1 MVLVGLGMAA
11 RIARDARTY
20 EIAIVIVIA
29 VAAVAGLGKVAGLTR
44 GRAWW
49 NGTNGGARATTRP
62 RPPKDSGW
70 RPSAASRMDSLQAS
84 T

>member
-29 VAAVAGLGKVAGLTR
+29 VAAVAGLGKSS
-44 GRAWW
+44 RANSW
-49 NGTNGGARATTRP
+49 AR
-62 RPPKDSGW
+62 
-70 RPSAASRMDSLQAS
+70 LVE
-84 T
+84 